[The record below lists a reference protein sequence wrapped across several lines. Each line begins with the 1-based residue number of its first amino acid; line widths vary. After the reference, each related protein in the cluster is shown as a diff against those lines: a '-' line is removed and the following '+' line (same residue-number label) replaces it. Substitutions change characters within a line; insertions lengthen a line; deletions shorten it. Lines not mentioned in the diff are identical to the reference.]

1 MKEAY
6 IHLIAVRAEDK
17 DDERMQKLLSL
28 YQSDDTAAFIEK
40 EYEGSLIPV
49 FLRAAFSLKR
59 KNDFLFGRSFFFSAA
74 HLIAP

>member
-1 MKEAY
+1 M
-6 IHLIAVRAEDK
+6 IARRGNQ

-49 FLRAAFSLKR
+49 FLKGGFRQIHRILR
-59 KNDFLFGRSFFFSAA
+59 
-74 HLIAP
+74 HCP

>member
-1 MKEAY
+1 MAQMKEAY

-28 YQSDDTAAFIEK
+28 YQSDDTAALIEK

-49 FLRAAFSLKR
+49 FLRGG
-59 KNDFLFGRSFFFSAA
+59 FLTEKKE
-74 HLIAP
+74 